1 MFVYDQAGEHP
12 CGALLQHILLLYG
25 IEGCGGCVPLSSWL
39 GIALSMVCCM
49 PFWQA

>member
-12 CGALLQHILLLYG
+12 CGALLLLYG

-39 GIALSMVCCM
+39 EHGVLHAILAGLSKV
-49 PFWQA
+49 